1 MVYEQPE
8 LIAQDAPNL
17 DQKDIVERENKAQ
30 DDFDHSEES
39 KHVRSVADRENTE
52 HNAASRSCKKRRWD
66 SKDVNC
72 EEDSESNGPSC
83 SKTRRC
89 SPGEGESKDD
99 LESRGSDHG
108 GNSKFLNLNQY

>member
-8 LIAQDAPNL
+8 LIAQDAPIL

-83 SKTRRC
+83 SKTHDGAAQGKVRARTTW
-89 SPGEGESKDD
+89 SLGALIMAGIVS
-99 LESRGSDHG
+99 
-108 GNSKFLNLNQY
+108 F